1 MNINFF
7 ILIDLNAKIWI
18 NNNIIYPRL
27 FPYMEH
33 IRIYL
38 HAHPFKQKKI
48 TCTQKLKQSFQFPA
62 ISELPEIQ
70 PKKIH
75 NISKLDF
82 T

>member
-38 HAHPFKQKKI
+38 HAHPFKQNK
-48 TCTQKLKQSFQFPA
+48 TQKLKQSFQSPST
-62 ISELPEIQ
+62 SELPEIQ